1 VAVYRFE
8 VTVFVKAIQ
17 MDHPAKERFIMSN
30 SRRLALAAT
39 AAASI
44 LITSGLFVAPATAT
58 PIDVSGVTF
67 NFSNP
72 GSANIG
78 DNAAVGA
85 TYDYSNVATVG
96 GVVIDATVT
105 VVSAS
110 STSMGSDPAYEYL
123 SATFLDLMRVNFP
136 EAVDVAGCYSNAA
149 YLAAN
154 PAVAPYEQ
162 RNFVPA
168 DLLPGQVVESVD
180 EYDSDAALDAAI
192 DSGTTLCGYDVDA
205 TIALRVSF
213 TVDDAPVTLN
223 NLTLFADDI
232 DRLQSLTLLDP
243 VPTTYSVSP
252 DSELVVTATDE
263 SVLFKSPDEGSDEED
278 VTALNFVAE
287 ASYSGVS
294 AITYEFGLENS
305 GGGGLSMR
313 FESYFNPDGVT
324 DTAAPELAATGLD
337 ATPTI
342 ALGLLALLAGAA
354 FVSLK
359 RVRRN
364 RV

>member
-1 VAVYRFE
+1 
-8 VTVFVKAIQ
+8 
-17 MDHPAKERFIMSN
+17 
-30 SRRLALAAT
+30 
-39 AAASI
+39 
-44 LITSGLFVAPATAT
+44 
-58 PIDVSGVTF
+58 VTF

-72 GSANIG
+72 GSADIG
-78 DNAAVGA
+78 TDAAIGA
-85 TYDYSNVATVG
+85 EFNYDNVATVG

-110 STSMGSDPAYEYL
+110 STSMGIDPEYRYL
-123 SATFLDLMRVNFP
+123 DSAFLDLMRVNFP
-136 EAVDVAGCYSNAA
+136 EAVDVAGCYSNAD
-149 YLAAN
+149 YLAT
-154 PAVAPYEQ
+154 VAAGTLYGEAD
-162 RNFVPA
+162 FVDG
-168 DLLPGQVVESVD
+168 DLLPGQVVEFVD
-180 EYDSDAALDAAI
+180 EYDSDAVLDAAI

-205 TIALRVSF
+205 TIGLRVSF

-278 VTALNFVAE
+278 VTAPNFVAE

-294 AITYEFGLENS
+294 AITYEFGLENA

-313 FESYFNPDGVT
+313 FESFFNPGGVT
-324 DTAAPELAATGLD
+324 DTPVAAPELAATGLD
-337 ATPTI
+337 AIPAIT
-342 ALGLLALLAGAA
+342 LGMLALLVGVA

-364 RV
+364 RA